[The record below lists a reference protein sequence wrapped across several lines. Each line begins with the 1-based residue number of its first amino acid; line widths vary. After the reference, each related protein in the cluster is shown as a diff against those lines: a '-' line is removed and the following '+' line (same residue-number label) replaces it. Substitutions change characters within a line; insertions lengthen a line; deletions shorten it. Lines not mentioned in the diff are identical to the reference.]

1 MNIVPGLSL
10 QCKNGC
16 YVYLREFV
24 VPPLGF

>member
-16 YVYLREFV
+16 YVYVREFV
-24 VPPLGF
+24 VPSLGV